1 MALNPVNPIQSGS
14 ATATNGSA
22 TISVT
27 GGVDCSFIVPGFIL
41 QLGTRRIV
49 TAIRGTAPVSGV
61 STITLAANWDQ
72 PTTTDVLIGWNS
84 YESLPNIVNRIQN
97 ALGQQT
103 AIGELTTNGF
113 IEKTGTNTYQTV
125 TVTAFAR
132 TLLDDADAAAART
145 TLGAQA
151 SDATLTAMAGV
162 TTAANKII
170 YFTGV
175 DAAAAADLSAYGRT
189 LIATADAA
197 AARTALSAQPLDAT
211 LTAVAG
217 VATAANKIIYFTGV
231 DAAAAADLS
240 AFGRSVIAGAD
251 AAAVNALLGVQS
263 KATVDLVAQLFQR
276 ATLDLNFATN
286 RHNVYGAFGPE
297 LTALTTAIT
306 TARNSTATYQSPTAV
321 ASAAVNIPRITY
333 DAATGNAL
341 GLLAEE
347 QRTNLLLHS
356 QYTAANGETP
366 PTGWSDTGTDTGTTT
381 TSASTRFAGAI
392 RATQTGTSQRECW
405 NQTLTLSAATTYT
418 FSAYFSVGTAA
429 DGVVL
434 RVTTPDTP
442 TGTLTLAGSAVT
454 AAGTYSITFT
464 TVSGG
469 SYQFQVGLGCA
480 GNATGTVIHETP
492 QVEIGAFYTSY
503 IPTTTA
509 QVTRLAALT
518 TIPSLASLPANLTE
532 YTVVL
537 EFIAIDDRCLFGLA
551 SATTGFNDTIY
562 FAEKTAYI
570 RTSGTLVASMTFAYT
585 YGSKVKIAIRIKAG
599 SYALAG
605 NGSITGTS
613 SASGAPPADIGRTTI
628 GTAPWESAPSIVDSA
643 NATFQRITFI
653 PRGLTNAEL
662 QAITA

>member
-14 ATATNGSA
+14 ATATNGSP

-49 TAIRGTAPVSGV
+49 TAISGTAPVSGV

-103 AIGELTTNGF
+103 AIGELTTNGL
-113 IEKTGTNTYQTV
+113 IEKTGTNAYQTV
-125 TVTAFAR
+125 TITAFGKS
-132 TLLDDADAAAART
+132 LIDDADAAAART

-151 SDATLTAMAGV
+151 ADATLTAMAGV

-170 YFTGV
+170 YFTGI

-217 VATAANKIIYFTGV
+217 VTTAANKIIYFTGV
-231 DAAAAADLS
+231 DAAASADLS

-251 AAAVNALLGVQS
+251 AAAVNALLGIQS

-286 RHNVYGAFGPE
+286 RHNVYAAFGPE

-306 TARNSTATYQSPTAV
+306 TARNSTATYQSPTAI

-347 QRTNLLLHS
+347 QRTRLN
-356 QYTAANGETP
+356 TASAN
-366 PTGWSDTGTDTGTTT
+366 
-381 TSASTRFAGAI
+381 
-392 RATQTGTSQRECW
+392 
-405 NQTLTLSAATTYT
+405 
-418 FSAYFSVGTAA
+418 
-429 DGVVL
+429 
-434 RVTTPDTP
+434 
-442 TGTLTLAGSAVT
+442 VT
-454 AAGTYSITFT
+454 AAQNATVTAAAHTISFYGTGSVVLSGAHSATLTGTGSVRVTLTFT
-464 TVSGG
+464 PT
-469 SYQFQVGLGCA
+469 A
-480 GNATGTVIHETP
+480 GTLAMTPSGTVTDLQLEL
-492 QVEIGAFYTSY
+492 GAFASTIIRGNEGS
-503 IPTTTA
+503 
-509 QVTRLAALT
+509 QVTRLAAFT
-518 TIPSLASLPANLTE
+518 TIPNLAELASTLSE
-532 YTVVL
+532 YTIVVQGKWL
-537 EFIAIDDRCLFGLA
+537 DDAVAFGFGN
-551 SATTGFNDTIY
+551 TFDNCIY
-562 FAEKTAYI
+562 FSAKQFNI
-570 RTSGTLVASMTFAYT
+570 RSGGVSGPILGVPHTTDTLVKYAVRVKSGDFAAA
-585 YGSKVKIAIRIKAG
+585 V
-599 SYALAG
+599 
-605 NGSITGTS
+605 NGAITGTS
-613 SASGAPPADIGRTTI
+613 SSSIALPVGMVRTTI
-628 GTAPWESAPSIVDSA
+628 GSAPWEGSATLANSA
-643 NATFQRITFI
+643 NGTFSRITFI